1 MHAGAVLVTADGIYE
16 SFWWNFR
23 FLQVVPGIERLTKTG
38 VLFTNGATET
48 FDTIIMATGYFSNV
62 PNWLKVRNKNKNNNK
77 QTKNNNI
84 NSYSLVS
91 SS

>member
-1 MHAGAVLVTADGIYE
+1 
-16 SFWWNFR
+16 
-23 FLQVVPGIERLTKTG
+23 VVPGIERLTKTG

-48 FDTIIMATGYFSNV
+48 FDTIIMATGYCSNV
-62 PNWLKVRNKNKNNNK
+62 PNWLKVRNKDNNNNK
-77 QTKNNNI
+77 QTKNNNV

>member
-1 MHAGAVLVTADGIYE
+1 
-16 SFWWNFR
+16 
-23 FLQVVPGIERLTKTG
+23 VVPGIERLTKTG